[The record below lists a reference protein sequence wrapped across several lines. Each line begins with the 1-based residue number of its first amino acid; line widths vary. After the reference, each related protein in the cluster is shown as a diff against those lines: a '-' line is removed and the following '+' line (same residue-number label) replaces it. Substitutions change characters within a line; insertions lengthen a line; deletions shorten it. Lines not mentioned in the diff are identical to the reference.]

1 MAPPRP
7 ASPTSGAPR
16 SVAPRSGAPRYRSGA
31 TTFAFEHR
39 AFAVRPGAARIVAG
53 AAAGT
58 VFALG
63 AWLVLLPHVSRLW
76 GHALAAL
83 AAALPAAPQAA
94 APRVVM
100 ALQHVGPV
108 TVGVPSLSLP
118 TVLPSAALVAATAAV
133 VVLLAWATHLA
144 PESWRPGVYFARALL
159 IIQTTAVV
167 YFALWADHFPY
178 TVAGYLEGMT
188 ATGIAVATAA
198 VVVLGLTYYVQDI
211 AVWRKALLT
220 VLVLAYS
227 AVLVPLQYAVH
238 GLVLAQASVL
248 FLPVLYLF
256 FGVPLH
262 VFALVALYAWGMSWP
277 GRDVALGIPL
287 ASSPT

>member
-1 MAPPRP
+1 MA
-7 ASPTSGAPR
+7 APR
-16 SVAPRSGAPRYRSGA
+16 TLPRAAAPRYRSGA

-39 AFAVRPGAARIVAG
+39 AFAVRPGAARILAG

-58 VFALG
+58 VLALG
-63 AWLVLLPHVSRLW
+63 AWLAVLPAVSRLW

-83 AAALPAAPQAA
+83 VAALPPGAVPA

-100 ALQHVGPV
+100 AIQRVGPV
-108 TVGVPSLSLP
+108 DVGVPSLVLP
-118 TVLPSAALVAATAAV
+118 TVLPSPALVAATAAV

-144 PESWRPGVYFARALL
+144 PESWRPGAYFARALL
-159 IIQTTAVV
+159 IIQATAVA

-188 ATGIAVATAA
+188 ATGLAVATAA
-198 VVVLGLTYYVQDI
+198 VVVLGLTYYIQDV

-227 AVLVPLQYAVH
+227 VALVPLQYAVH
-238 GLVLAQASVL
+238 GLVLAKASVL

-262 VFALVALYAWGMSWP
+262 VFTLVALYAWGMSWP

-287 ASSPT
+287 PVSPT